1 MGSDMKRM
9 LRTLSGIVL
18 ALGILTGALY
28 AASWLL
34 WPTRAQEQALA
45 EMTAPL
51 PVPAGRNAFADVWL
65 LRYDLT
71 PAERARITAGDVER
85 FNRRGAPAFG
95 ADGTVAAE
103 TPGFASAAAGRYPAE
118 RLQDP
123 DRVLCE
129 STEVDCLD
137 KVRAKP
143 EQVRALLDAHA
154 GLLQR
159 TRDALENS
167 DYLRM
172 PFRLTYE
179 TPFAI
184 TAMSD
189 GMRLMRTDAARL
201 FVQGDHD
208 AGLTRACRAADAW
221 RRWMREPDLLI
232 DLMMGDSA
240 LTGWLALQGQMLA
253 SLPAN
258 APLPAACASLRDPPS
273 LDERSFCRVVQREFE
288 FTRSL
293 IELAGDGAVM
303 QPGEPGW
310 LTSLAYRKDATL
322 AMMAEARAWH
332 CGAVVRRDLLAD
344 QPVSAPAPPS
354 PWRLECAANWF
365 GCQLAAMD
373 HAGMTE
379 YQHRMQDLRA
389 RQNLMATLLWL
400 REQPRE
406 GRSLAQRVAARPL
419 ALKQG
424 RDIRVIDG
432 HLRMPLFERRN
443 AAYWELAVHAE
454 LR

>member
-1 MGSDMKRM
+1 MKRM
-9 LRTLSGIVL
+9 LRTLSGILL
-18 ALGILTGALY
+18 ALGILAGALY

-34 WPTRAQEQALA
+34 WPTRAQKQALA

-71 PAERARITAGDVER
+71 PAERVRIAADDVER

-103 TPGFASAAAGRYPAE
+103 TPGFTSAAEGRYPAE

-129 STEVDCLD
+129 STGVDCLD

-184 TAMSD
+184 AAMSD
-189 GMRLMRTDAARL
+189 GMRLMRTDAAQA

-232 DLMMGDSA
+232 DLMMGDAA
-240 LTGWLALQGQMLA
+240 LSGWLDLQGQMLA
-253 SLPAN
+253 SLPADV
-258 APLPAACASLRDPPS
+258 PLPAACASLRDPPS

-322 AMMAEARAWH
+322 AMMAETRAWH
-332 CGAVVRRDLLAD
+332 CGGSVRRELLAD
-344 QPVSAPAPPS
+344 QRVSERASPG
-354 PWRLECAANWF
+354 PWRLECASNWF
-365 GCQLAAMD
+365 GCQLVAMEYP
-373 HAGMTE
+373 GMTG
-379 YQHRMQDLRA
+379 YLHRLQDQRSRL
-389 RQNLMATLLWL
+389 NLMATLLWL
-400 REQPRE
+400 REQPVD
-406 GRSLAQRVAARPL
+406 GRTLAQRVAARPV
-419 ALKQG
+419 ALRQG
-424 RDIRVIDG
+424 RDIEVVENRLRV
-432 HLRMPLFERRN
+432 PLFDAGEKTH
-443 AAYWELAVHAE
+443 WELEVPEAVRQD
-454 LR
+454 LG